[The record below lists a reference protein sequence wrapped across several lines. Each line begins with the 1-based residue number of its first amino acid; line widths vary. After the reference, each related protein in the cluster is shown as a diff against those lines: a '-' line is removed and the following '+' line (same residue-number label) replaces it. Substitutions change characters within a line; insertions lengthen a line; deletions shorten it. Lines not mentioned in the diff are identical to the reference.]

1 MRRCLSEP
9 PDVERAIVA
18 APSGRFS
25 GTLKTVL
32 SVICGLGNQF
42 HTPWRNR
49 INGDYSTAAPEVDT

>member
-25 GTLKTVL
+25 GALKAVL
-32 SVICGLGNQF
+32 SF
-42 HTPWRNR
+42 TPRGG
-49 INGDYSTAAPEVDT
+49 IESTDDYSTAAPEMDT